1 MTKEMLALIMCGGK
15 GKRIKDFCSDKAMLK
30 LDNKP
35 LIEHILIALKNSKK
49 FNRIYAAAS
58 INSKLTLNFLKKNE
72 DSFNGV
78 LKIIETSGIDYSTD
92 LIFVLE
98 KLKPSVVFVL
108 PSDMPLITSELIN
121 RIISKWEVDQQC
133 MSIILDKE
141 FIINLG
147 LLPTIPIKSVGKEY
161 FYSGITIFDSGKIQR
176 GQVIKEHYITLNS
189 ERLAFNI
196 NTEKDFLLLSSK
208 KINQGY

>member
-1 MTKEMLALIMCGGK
+1 MIQNTCSHGGVYTVNPSQVKIDFSSNINPFGTSKVVLNAL
-15 GKRIKDFCSDKAMLK
+15 R
-30 LDNKP
+30 
-35 LIEHILIALKNSKK
+35 KNL
-49 FNRIYAAAS
+49 
-58 INSKLTLNFLKKNE
+58 SKLSSIYPDNEHE
-72 DSFNGV
+72 DSLNGF

-92 LIFVLE
+92 LIFTLE

>member
-35 LIEHILIALKNSKK
+35 LIEHILIALKKSKK

-58 INSKLTLNFLKKNE
+58 CNSKLTMNFLKNHQ
-72 DSFNGV
+72 DSFNGF
-78 LKIIETSGIDYSTD
+78 LKIIETSGIDYTTD
-92 LIFVLE
+92 LMFVLE
-98 KLKPSVVFVL
+98 KLNPSVVFVL
-108 PSDMPLITSELIN
+108 PSDMPLITSELID
-121 RIISKWEVDQQC
+121 RIISSWEVDQQC
-133 MSIILDKE
+133 MSILLDKE

-147 LLPTIPIKSVGKEY
+147 LLPTISIKSVGKEY
-161 FYSGITIFDSGKIQR
+161 FYSGITIFDSSKIQS
-176 GQVIKEHYITLNS
+176 GLVIKEHYITLNN

-196 NTEKDFLLLSSK
+196 NTKKDFLLLSSK
-208 KINQGY
+208 KINQAY

>member
-35 LIEHILIALKNSKK
+35 LIEHILISLKNSKK

-108 PSDMPLITSELIN
+108 PSDMPLITSQLID

-176 GQVIKEHYITLNS
+176 GQAIKEHYITLNS

-208 KINQGY
+208 KINQGC

>member
-58 INSKLTLNFLKKNE
+58 FNSKLTLNFLKNHE
-72 DSFNGV
+72 DSLNGF
-78 LKIIETSGIDYSTD
+78 LKIIQTSGIDYSTD

-108 PSDMPLITSELIN
+108 PSDMPLITSELID

-176 GQVIKEHYITLNS
+176 GQAIKEHYITLNS

>member
-1 MTKEMLALIMCGGK
+1 
-15 GKRIKDFCSDKAMLK
+15 MLK

-58 INSKLTLNFLKKNE
+58 FNCKLTMDFLKNHQY
-72 DSFNGV
+72 SFNGF
-78 LKIIETSGIDYSTD
+78 LRIIETSGIDYSTD

-108 PSDMPLITSELIN
+108 PSDMPLITSELID
-121 RIISKWEVDQQC
+121 RIISNWEADQQC
-133 MSIILDKE
+133 MSILLDKE

-147 LLPTIPIKSVGKEY
+147 LLPTISIKSVGKEY
-161 FYSGITIFDSGKIQR
+161 FYSGITIFDSSKIQR
-176 GQVIKEHYITLNS
+176 GLVIKEHYITLNS

-196 NTEKDFLLLSSK
+196 NTKKDFLLLSSK

>member
-15 GKRIKDFCSDKAMLK
+15 GKRIKNFCSDKAMLK

-58 INSKLTLNFLKKNE
+58 FNSKLTMDFLKNHQY
-72 DSFNGV
+72 SFNGF
-78 LKIIETSGIDYSTD
+78 LRIIETSGIDYSTD

-108 PSDMPLITSELIN
+108 PSDMPLITSELID
-121 RIISKWEVDQQC
+121 RIISNWEADQQC
-133 MSIILDKE
+133 MSILLDKE

-147 LLPTIPIKSVGKEY
+147 LLPTISIKSVGKEY
-161 FYSGITIFDSGKIQR
+161 FYSGITIFDSSKIQR
-176 GQVIKEHYITLNS
+176 GLVIKEHYITLNS

-196 NTEKDFLLLSSK
+196 NTKKDFLLLSSK